1 MYDACV
7 RCESASFCGMMD
19 GSLQKH
25 KARELNLEDEEVD
38 SALQGYLSTLQEEV
52 IIYVN
57 KYRRTC
63 VESLWFGLNSPKD
76 WWHVQCESE
85 FLCDGYA
92 SIGTVFLCIGN
103 PNDSCAKLSQN
114 WIGCSTHV
122 KSTARWMD
130 DIGK

>member
-1 MYDACV
+1 
-7 RCESASFCGMMD
+7 MMD

-76 WWHVQCESE
+76 W
-85 FLCDGYA
+85 
-92 SIGTVFLCIGN
+92 
-103 PNDSCAKLSQN
+103 
-114 WIGCSTHV
+114 
-122 KSTARWMD
+122 
-130 DIGK
+130 